1 MKKIVS
7 FKKEID
13 FRTNISEI
21 TSISLEHTLKVEEEL
36 ISGDFIVSG
45 EYKMA
50 DISTNTEKFN
60 FNLPFDISLDDK
72 YILDKVAVDIDDFYY
87 EIINDRTLV
96 VNIDVLLDHLEEKPF
111 IKINDESNEVNE
123 EANRQEQITE
133 IKEEFNSL
141 SKIETPVITLEKIEP
156 VIKERNKDMD
166 IFDNFDN
173 TENFSTYRVCIVR
186 EGDTVETII
195 EKYGVTKE
203 ELENYNDLTE
213 LKIGNKL
220 IIPSK

>member
-141 SKIETPVITLEKIEP
+141 PKIETPVITLEKIEP